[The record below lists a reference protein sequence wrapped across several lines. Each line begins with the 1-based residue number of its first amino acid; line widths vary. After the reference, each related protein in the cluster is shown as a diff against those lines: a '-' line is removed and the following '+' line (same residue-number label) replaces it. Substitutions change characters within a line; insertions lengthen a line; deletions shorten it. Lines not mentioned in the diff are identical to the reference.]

1 MRNMKFY
8 KYGDVHDM
16 IKETEE
22 YITNNDIGIISTM
35 PDDYFEKIE
44 YQTEGI
50 KKNKFG
56 YKNGFPYFL
65 SSETDIKAMQEAK
78 LQGRYQSMYPEEG
91 ATIGD
96 VATATPEVIANV
108 PKGVAIGIDNAFK
121 LIDNVTGGAVT
132 EIDNFLSEN
141 FPNTLGKKI
150 EYEIPEGAAEETG
163 KIIGQYVIPGA
174 GVYKMARGA
183 LLLAEPLTVGLFSSK
198 DEGNLANVIED
209 MFPNFTKST
218 ELSKTIIEGLSV
230 DQDDSEVM
238 ARAKNIVADAF
249 PFVIAEKFYKI
260 LKGLKQ
266 NPEAIEELKS
276 VGAAATPKEPPTPV
290 EVVDIQGNPVNPTR
304 DITPSE
310 KPFYSNVEKAISNMT
325 MKSGRG
331 DQILA
336 TIQNT
341 LGVKQSEI
349 EDLGLD
355 QFLAGKEKVTIE
367 ELNDFIA
374 DKSLTTRVTDTILE
388 GSARQQKNDID
399 FITRDPND
407 AFTYNVPTVLRNAQS
422 YEDAKLI
429 AVNDEITY
437 DELKQYADEA
447 QTEITDSVI
456 EQFLKNEYGIVQST
470 NIKPTKFGSYVEPGG
485 ENYKEMLITVPG
497 SPQVFTKHHFTGEVP
512 SNENLIAHARFDDR
526 IVDNKKILF
535 IEEIQSDLHQAGKKQ
550 GYKKPMTEE
559 MEIAY
564 ERAIPLNKQ
573 EIAKLDN
580 EMRKLTGERTPELI
594 KKEQEILQEIQ
605 FLEKNIE
612 LMENSLR
619 SGYTGGNIP
628 NAPFKKNWYEL
639 TMKRLIKYAVDNGY
653 DGIAFTS
660 GDMQVSRYPGMENAE
675 GLKGFY
681 DNTLTKFTNK
691 FAKKYNANLTK
702 TNIGGKGDQYEVT
715 FDTGLAKYNYENTR
729 LREAKTIDDVYR
741 IVNDNKYLTSEF
753 KLYLRDELNELD
765 PDSLL
770 KNSSKEEINS
780 YMNEWLINDYGLE
793 IGVYNKKI
801 VPFMI
806 FPSEM
811 KKEILQEGVPIAQL
825 EDREQEQQTAVV

>member
-1 MRNMKFY
+1 MKFY

-22 YITNNDIGIISTM
+22 YIANNDIGIISTM

-96 VATATPEVIANV
+96 VAAATPEVIANV

-150 EYEIPEGAAEETG
+150 EYEIPAGAAEETG

-174 GVYKMARGA
+174 GIYKMARGA

-209 MFPNFTKST
+209 MFPNFTKSN

-266 NPEAIEELKS
+266 NPEALEELKS

-290 EVVDIQGNPVNPTR
+290 EVVDSQGNPVNPTR

-341 LGVKQSEI
+341 SGVKQSEI

-399 FITRDPND
+399 FITRDPGD

-437 DELKQYADEA
+437 DELKQFADEK
-447 QTEITDSVI
+447 QSEITNSVI
-456 EQFLKNEYGIVQST
+456 EEFLKNEYGIVQST

-580 EMRKLTGERTPELI
+580 EMRKLTGERTPDLI
-594 KKEQEILQEIQ
+594 KQEQEILQEIQ

-691 FAKKYNANLTK
+691 FGKKYDAKLEETSFPGEILSPIEIRIGKSYAAGNNKSFYITGNREDGYTLMETFVGEADEPIETFGNL
-702 TNIGGKGDQYEVT
+702 
-715 FDTGLAKYNYENTR
+715 
-729 LREAKTIDDVYR
+729 
-741 IVNDNKYLTSEF
+741 LTA
-753 KLYLRDELNELD
+753 
-765 PDSLL
+765 
-770 KNSSKEEINS
+770 KEELV
-780 YMNEWLINDYGLE
+780 NEIKGFYQDR
-793 IGVYNKKI
+793 K

-806 FPSEM
+806 FPSDM
-811 KKEILQEGVPIAQL
+811 KKEILEQGVPIAQL